1 MINIKDFTKRML
13 IIKKEKNE
21 LIFIDKNRKQ
31 DFESRKLGFI
41 DKNVK
46 QNLPS
51 RKRGVNYKYNI
62 GNYNLKRPLPW
73 WAYSCMKIIRIFNS
87 NKNIIPDG
95 DGFYLIAISER
106 IKYTNF
112 EYDISNADFKILEEN
127 DIKIGVSTK
136 LENDSKNIITI
147 PNYFLL
153 MDRYEDF
160 DKTSIEYNW
169 DNKINDLIYMGS
181 LNCEFRKNIINN
193 LRADGLNQLFTREN
207 NLTLS
212 SNGTYSISHINE
224 HSKYK
229 FILDLPTDH
238 EFNYD
243 YSWTIFKKFYFK
255 SLVFHIELPEKHYTY
270 FNENFENGKDWI
282 ICKDVNDFKIKYN
295 YYINHQS
302 EAKEIAEN
310 GYNKMVSIHQ
320 NIHNEYKKYLEKC
333 KNNIENWKYFNALN
347 SE

>member
-1 MINIKDFTKRML
+1 MINIKNFTKRML
-13 IIKKEKNE
+13 IIKKENDR
-21 LIFIDKNRKQ
+21 LIFIDKNIK
-31 DFESRKLGFI
+31 K
-41 DKNVK
+41 
-46 QNLPS
+46 
-51 RKRGVNYKYNI
+51 
-62 GNYNLKRPLPW
+62 NLKTNGRGQGSNSIIEKQVLKPDLTRPIPW
-73 WAYSCMKIIRIFNS
+73 WAYTCNKLIRIFNS
-87 NKNIIPDG
+87 NKSIIPDE
-95 DGFYLIAISER
+95 DGFYLIVISER
-106 IKYTNF
+106 IKYINF
-112 EYDISNADFKILEEN
+112 EYDIPNADFKILEEN
-127 DIKIGVSTK
+127 DIKIGVPTK

-153 MDRYEDF
+153 MDTYENF
-160 DKTSIEYNW
+160 DKSFIEYNW
-169 DNKINDLIYMGS
+169 DIKINDLIYMGS

-193 LRADGLNQLFTREN
+193 LRADGLNQLFTRDN
-207 NLTLS
+207 NLSLS
-212 SNGTYSISHINE
+212 SNGNHSISHFNE

-243 YSWTIFKKFYFK
+243 YSWTLFKKFYFK

-310 GYNKMVSIHQ
+310 GYNKMISIHQ
-320 NIHNEYKKYLEKC
+320 NIHNEYRKYLEKC
-333 KNNIENWKYFNALN
+333 KNKIENWKYFNTLD